1 MGDLVTWVGYA
12 VIASVALWV
21 AFAVG
26 YIAGIDQE
34 RGRAKR

>member
-1 MGDLVTWVGYA
+1 MTTLMAYGLIAALV
-12 VIASVALWV
+12 LWC

-34 RGRAKR
+34 RGRVKR